1 MKQVGAFRCPFFE
14 TQLASIKMRQ
24 DIFFYLSEV
33 FTHFELYLK
42 FFFFIEKRVIFLYL
56 ILYTVIKKKFLFEIK
71 PL

>member
-1 MKQVGAFRCPFFE
+1 
-14 TQLASIKMRQ
+14 MRQ